1 MARKLARN
9 TSESGDDSKV
19 DADDD
24 RSKRHINR
32 RQYVKISGTAV
43 VATLIGGASSGVST
57 GSASEQTQYWTDF
70 SSGAL

>member
-19 DADDD
+19 NANDD
-24 RSKRHINR
+24 RSKGSINR
-32 RQYVKISGTAV
+32 RQYVKLGGTAV
-43 VATLIGGASSGVST
+43 MAMLIGGASSGVST